1 MNKRKEV
8 FGFRKSKVAKTLCG
22 AVLGAALIAIADQQV
37 LADEVTETN
46 STANVAV
53 TTTGNPATNLPEAQG
68 EATEVASQSQAQ
80 AGSKDGAL
88 PVEVSAD
95 DLNKAVTD
103 AKAAGVNVVQDQTSD
118 KGTATTAEENAQK
131 QAEIKSDYTKQAE
144 EIKKTTEAYKKEVE
158 AH

>member
-22 AVLGAALIAIADQQV
+22 AVLGAALIAVADQQA

-68 EATEVASQSQAQ
+68 EATEAASQSQAKVQ
-80 AGSKDGAL
+80 PQLPQKMRKSKL
-88 PVEVSAD
+88 KSRVTT
-95 DLNKAVTD
+95 LNKL
-103 AKAAGVNVVQDQTSD
+103 
-118 KGTATTAEENAQK
+118 
-131 QAEIKSDYTKQAE
+131 
-144 EIKKTTEAYKKEVE
+144 KK
-158 AH
+158 

>member
-1 MNKRKEV
+1 MI
-8 FGFRKSKVAKTLCG
+8 
-22 AVLGAALIAIADQQV
+22 AVADQQA

-68 EATEVASQSQAQ
+68 EATEAASQSQAQ

-118 KGTATTAEENAQK
+118 KGQPQLPQKMRKSKLKLRVTTLNK
-131 QAEIKSDYTKQAE
+131 LKK
-144 EIKKTTEAYKKEVE
+144 KKTTELIKKK
-158 AH
+158 

>member
-22 AVLGAALIAIADQQV
+22 AILGAALIAIADQQV

-68 EATEVASQSQAQ
+68 EATEAASQSQAQ

-118 KGTATTAEENAQK
+118 KGTATTAAENAQK
-131 QAEIKSDYTKQAE
+131 
-144 EIKKTTEAYKKEVE
+144 
-158 AH
+158 